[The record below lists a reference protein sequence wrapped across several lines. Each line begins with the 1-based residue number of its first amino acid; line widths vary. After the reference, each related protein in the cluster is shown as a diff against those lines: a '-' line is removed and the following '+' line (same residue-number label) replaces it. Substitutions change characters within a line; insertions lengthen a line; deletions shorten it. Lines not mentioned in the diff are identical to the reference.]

1 MWGFYWEEFKRL
13 SVKWALLAAI
23 DLYSS
28 ASLVKDAPSS
38 PGGRILFCSDGSLT
52 MKTTNLLIHRDPPL
66 AAKLTYCA
74 LKSQEKVSKCPPGGV
89 SPPRRHCWL
98 QFSSYLPLLLLISV
112 EGSGTFHLF
121 NPDFDVADVSVVSR
135 DERCRNWPPPLGS
148 VMSSQ
153 ESRLSFSSLPPTA
166 CSIRLFSRPE
176 SPGGFERY
184 KPGSLARLIPA
195 DESKLYHELLGLYDL
210 IWSLEN
216 RPTRSPPR
224 LRISW
229 YLSLL
234 MAGIVCRCSLRGE
247 DRCRDVEMEE
257 NLSIGKRRG
266 WPRRLPAL
274 RYCTLFCSCGATD
287 KRFAPPPSLVWET
300 FGCSFR
306 GKTRFLPELL
316 FLFYPCF
323 ADNSKKKEKIRL
335 LKRKD

>member
-1 MWGFYWEEFKRL
+1 M
-13 SVKWALLAAI
+13 
-23 DLYSS
+23 
-28 ASLVKDAPSS
+28 
-38 PGGRILFCSDGSLT
+38 
-52 MKTTNLLIHRDPPL
+52 
-66 AAKLTYCA
+66 
-74 LKSQEKVSKCPPGGV
+74 SKCPPGGV
-89 SPPRRHCWL
+89 STPRRHCWL
-98 QFSSYLPLLLLISV
+98 QFSLYLPLLLLISV

-135 DERCRNWPPPLGS
+135 DERCRNWPPLLGS

-234 MAGIVCRCSLRGE
+234 MAGIVCRRSLRGE
-247 DRCRDVEMEE
+247 DGCRDVEMEE

-300 FGCSFR
+300 FGCSFG
-306 GKTRFLPELL
+306 GKTRFLSELL